1 MLLHLDGCFNSVS
14 DANEYYKAWSDFKVA
29 PMAGN
34 IQMIFYRKNKSN
46 DILVKFL
53 LHEKEI
59 MVPPVETDIA
69 PYYHWADVKAYYTSL
84 LSEIVG

>member
-1 MLLHLDGCFNSVS
+1 MLLHLDGSYNSIS
-14 DANEYYKAWSDFKVA
+14 DSSKFYEAWSSFKIA

-34 IQMIFYRKNKSN
+34 IQMVFFRKRKSD

-59 MVPPVETDIA
+59 LVPTIQTDKA
-69 PYYHWADVKAYYTSL
+69 PYYHWKDVEKYYKGL
-84 LSEIVG
+84 LST

>member
-1 MLLHLDGCFNSVS
+1 MLLHLDGCYNSVS
-14 DANEYYKAWSDFKVA
+14 NADEYYKAWSDFKVA

-34 IQMIFYRKNKSN
+34 IQIIFYRKPKSD

-59 MVPPVETDIA
+59 LVPPIKTDMA
-69 PYYHWADVKAYYTSL
+69 PFYNWIDVKTYYESL
-84 LSEIVG
+84 LK